1 MALRC
6 LYQGSAG
13 ELAEIIAQGHL
24 VEELRRRFVAMHG
37 AKPRESESASW
48 GGSIPTVVDLL
59 ISAGLQDVQVLVEL
73 TAPICDVRM
82 DIVLVGSERETGEIC
97 VVVVENKQWSQVRP
111 VRGTQM
117 VHVPNAPGRNP
128 RLHPAVQAD
137 GYRQVLRDFVPM
149 LRTAKVMSLV
159 NLHNMPATVLETI
172 QGDSQELEGGAKR
185 TKMYGQ
191 EPEERERFAAM
202 LVKTL
207 STEMALEHAQG
218 LLSARVS
225 PTDSLMTAVN
235 KSVRGRSVFPL
246 LDEQRKA
253 VEYVKVQLAA
263 SRRGN
268 KRVVL
273 IVGGPGTGK
282 SVIALELLAACS
294 KDGLKVAHA
303 TGSRSFTRTLWE
315 YAGED
320 TRARRIFRYFNSFE
334 TLRSKLDVLIAD
346 EAHRLRRQASG
357 TGPSQ
362 VKQLISAAD
371 VPVFLLDE
379 HQVVRPGEDGTI
391 QLIENAAKEMKHEVL
406 RIDLR
411 SQFRCGGDP
420 EYIRWV
426 EQLLGLVAGEPP
438 RRWRPLENY
447 ELYVAP
453 TPEAMEKFLNR
464 RAAETNSTAR
474 IAAGFCWPWS
484 SPRKD
489 GTLVDNIR
497 INGWNRPWNVQG
509 DEWVGDRPPHT
520 LWATHPGGHG
530 QIGCIYTAQGFEYA
544 WAGVIFGPDLVWRDG
559 GWQADISQNRD
570 RAVEDAL
577 DFDFLVRNTY
587 RVLAT
592 RGMRGTVLYSVDRTT
607 NVMLAKLG
615 ACLLDYDGVPMK
627 TSR

>member
-24 VEELRRRFVAMHG
+24 VEELRRRFVAVHG

-48 GGSIPTVVDLL
+48 GGSIRTVVDLL
-59 ISAGLQDVQVLVEL
+59 LSAGLQDVQVLVEL

-82 DIVLVGSERETGEIC
+82 DIVLVGSERETGEIG
-97 VVVVENKQWSQVRP
+97 VVVVENKQWSEIRP

-159 NLHNMPATVLETI
+159 NLHNIPAAMLDTVRD
-172 QGDSQELEGGAKR
+172 GAQELEAGAKR
-185 TKMYGQ
+185 TQMYGK

-202 LVKTL
+202 LTRTL
-207 STEMALEHAQG
+207 TGDKALEHARD

-225 PTDSLMTAVN
+225 PTDSLMTAVS

-253 VEYVKVQLAA
+253 VEYVKAQLAA

-320 TRARRIFRYFNSFE
+320 KRARRVFRYFNSFE

-346 EAHRLRRQASG
+346 EAHRLRRQAPG

-362 VKQLISAAD
+362 VKQLIEAAD

-391 QLIENAAKEMKHEVL
+391 QLIENAAKKMQHEVL

-426 EQLLGLVAGEPP
+426 EQLLGLVPGEPP
-438 RRWRPLENY
+438 RRWRPLANY

-453 TPEAMEKFLNR
+453 TPEAMEKFLNH
-464 RAAETNSTAR
+464 RAAETNSSAR

-489 GTLVDNIR
+489 GTLIDNVR

-509 DEWVGDRPPHT
+509 DEWVGDKPPHT

-559 GWQADISQNRD
+559 AWQDDISKNRD
-570 RAVEDAL
+570 RAVENAL
-577 DFDFLVRNTY
+577 DFGFLVRNTY

-592 RGMRGTVLYSVDRTT
+592 RGTRGTVLYSVDRET
-607 NVMLAKLG
+607 NFMLGHLG
-615 ACLLDYDGVPMK
+615 ARLLDYNGVPMPD
-627 TSR
+627 S

>member
-13 ELAEIIAQGHL
+13 ELAEIIAQGQL
-24 VEELRRRFVAMHG
+24 VEELRRRFIATHG
-37 AKPRESESASW
+37 AKPKESESASW
-48 GGSIPTVVDLL
+48 GGSIHTVVDLL
-59 ISAGLQDVQVLVEL
+59 MGNGLEDVQVLIEL
-73 TAPICDVRM
+73 TAPICDARM
-82 DIVLVGSERETGEIC
+82 DVVLVGSERETGEIC

-111 VRGTQM
+111 VLGTQM

-159 NLHNMPATVLETI
+159 NLHNMPAAVLETI
-172 QGDSQELEGGAKR
+172 RGDNQELEGGAKR
-185 TKMYGQ
+185 TRMYGQ
-191 EPEERERFAAM
+191 EPEERERFAVK
-202 LVKTL
+202 LTKTL
-207 STEMALEHAQG
+207 SGDKAYDYARD

-225 PTDSLMTAVN
+225 PTESLMTAVA

-253 VEYVKVQLAA
+253 VEFVKAQLAA
-263 SRRGN
+263 SRQGN

-294 KDGLKVAHA
+294 KDVLKVAHA

-315 YAGED
+315 YAGID
-320 TRARRIFRYFNSFE
+320 KRARRIFRYFNSFA
-334 TLRSKLDVLIAD
+334 TVTSKLDMLIAD
-346 EAHRLRRQASG
+346 EAHRLRRHAPG
-357 TGPSQ
+357 TGLSQ
-362 VKQLISAAD
+362 VGQLINAAD

-391 QLIENAAKEMKHEVL
+391 QLIENTANEMKHEVL

-411 SQFRCGGDP
+411 NQFRCGGDP
-420 EYIRWV
+420 EYIRWI
-426 EQLLGLVAGEPP
+426 EQLLGLVPGEPP

-453 TPEAMEKFLNR
+453 TPDAMEKFLNK
-464 RAAETNSTAR
+464 RATETNSSAR
-474 IAAGFCWPWS
+474 ISAGFCWPWS
-484 SPRKD
+484 YPRRD
-489 GTLVDNIR
+489 GTLADNVR
-497 INGWNRPWNVQG
+497 INGWNRPWNVKG
-509 DEWVGDRPPHT
+509 DEWVGDKPPHS
-520 LWATHPGGHG
+520 LWATHPGGRD

-559 GWQADISQNRD
+559 GWQADISKNHD
-570 RAVEDAL
+570 PAVEDAS

-607 NVMLAKLG
+607 NFMLGNLG
-615 ACLLDYDGVPMK
+615 ARLLDYDGVLMNP
-627 TSR
+627 S

>member
-13 ELAEIIAQGHL
+13 ELAEIIAQGQL

-48 GGSIPTVVDLL
+48 GGSIPTVIDLL

-117 VHVPNAPGRNP
+117 VHVPNAPGRHP

-159 NLHNMPATVLETI
+159 NLHNMPAAVLETI

-191 EPEERERFAAM
+191 EQEERERFAAM
-202 LVKTL
+202 LTKTL
-207 STEMALEHAQG
+207 SAEMALEHAQG

-253 VEYVKVQLAA
+253 VEYVKAQLAA

-362 VKQLISAAD
+362 VKQLIEAAD

-453 TPEAMEKFLNR
+453 TPEAMEKFLYR

-484 SPRKD
+484 SARKD
-489 GTLVDNIR
+489 GTLVDK
-497 INGWNRPWNVQG
+497 
-509 DEWVGDRPPHT
+509 PPHT

-544 WAGVIFGPDLVWRDG
+544 WAGVIFGPDLVWRNGD
-559 GWQADISQNRD
+559 WEADVSQNRD
-570 RAVEDAL
+570 RAVEDAP

-615 ACLLDYDGVPMK
+615 ACLLDYDGVPMN
-627 TSR
+627 TPR

>member
-13 ELAEIIAQGHL
+13 ELAEVISQGHL
-24 VEELRRRFVAMHG
+24 VEELRRRFIAMHG
-37 AKPRESESASW
+37 ARPGASESASW

-59 ISAGLQDVQVLVEL
+59 MSAGLRDVQVLVEL

-82 DIVLVGSERETGEIC
+82 DMVLVGSERETGEIC
-97 VVVVENKQWSQVRP
+97 VVVVENKQWSQARP
-111 VRGTQM
+111 IRGTQM

-137 GYRQVLRDFVPM
+137 GYRQILRDFVPM
-149 LRTAKVMSLV
+149 LRTAKVMSVV
-159 NLHNMPATVLETI
+159 NLHNMPAAVLETI
-172 QGDSQELEGGAKR
+172 QGDNQELDSGPKR

-191 EPEERERFAAM
+191 EPEERERFAAI
-202 LVKTL
+202 LTQTL
-207 STEMALEHAQG
+207 SGEMALEHARE

-246 LDEQRKA
+246 LDEQREA
-253 VEYVKVQLAA
+253 VEYVKVQLTV
-263 SRRGN
+263 SRQGN

-282 SVIALELLAACS
+282 SVIALELVAACS
-294 KDGLKVAHA
+294 KHGLKVAHA

-315 YAGED
+315 YVGND

-334 TLRSKLDVLIAD
+334 KLRSKLDVLVAD
-346 EAHRLRRQASG
+346 EAHRLRRHAPG
-357 TGPSQ
+357 TGQPQ
-362 VKQLISAAD
+362 VKQLIEAAD

-391 QLIENAAKEMKHEVL
+391 QLIENAAKEMNHEVL

-411 SQFRCGGDP
+411 SQFRCGGDA

-426 EQLLGLVAGEPP
+426 EQLLGLVPGESP
-438 RRWRPLENY
+438 RRWRPRENY

-453 TPEAMEKFLNR
+453 TPDAMEKFLKR

-484 SPRKD
+484 FPRED
-489 GTLVDNIR
+489 GTLVNDVR
-497 INGWNRPWNVQG
+497 IDGWHRPWNVHG
-509 DEWVGDRPPHT
+509 DKWVGDRPPHS
-520 LWATHPGGHG
+520 LWATHPGGHD
-530 QIGCIYTAQGFEYA
+530 QIGCIYTAQGFEYD
-544 WAGVIFGPDLVWRDG
+544 WAGVIFGRDLVWRG
-559 GWQADISQNRD
+559 NSWQADISKNHD
-570 RAVEDAL
+570 RGVRNAL
-577 DFDFLVRNTY
+577 DFDFLARNTY

-592 RGMRGTVLYSVDRTT
+592 RGMRGTVLYSEDRPT
-607 NVMLAKLG
+607 NVMLANLG
-615 ACLLDYDGVPMK
+615 ALLLDYEGVPMNP
-627 TSR
+627 RR

>member
-6 LYQGSAG
+6 LYRGSAG
-13 ELAEIIAQGHL
+13 ELAEIIVQSHL
-24 VEELRRRFVAMHG
+24 VEELRRRFVSVHG

-59 ISAGLQDVQVLVEL
+59 INAGLQDVQVLIEL

-82 DIVLVGSERETGEIC
+82 DIVLVGSEPATGEIC
-97 VVVVENKQWSQVRP
+97 VVVVENKQWSQIRP

-128 RLHPAVQAD
+128 SLHPATQAD
-137 GYRQVLRDFVPM
+137 GYRQALRDFVPM

-159 NLHNMPATVLETI
+159 NLHNMPAALLETI
-172 QGDSQELEGGAKR
+172 RDEDQLESGAKR
-185 TKMYGQ
+185 THMYGK

-202 LVKTL
+202 LTRTL
-207 STEMALEHAQG
+207 SGNKALEYARD

-225 PTDSLMTAVN
+225 PTESLMTAVS

-253 VEYVKVQLAA
+253 VEYVKAQLAV

-294 KDGLKVAHA
+294 RDGLKVAHA

-334 TLRSKLDVLIAD
+334 TLRSKLDMLIAD
-346 EAHRLRRQASG
+346 EAHRLRRQTPG
-357 TGPSQ
+357 TGGSQ
-362 VKQLISAAD
+362 VKQLIEAAD

-438 RRWRPLENY
+438 HRWRPRENY

-453 TPEAMEKFLNR
+453 TPEAMEKFLNK
-464 RAAETNSTAR
+464 RAAETNSSAR
-474 IAAGFCWPWS
+474 IAAGFCWPWTF
-484 SPRKD
+484 PRN
-489 GTLVDNIR
+489 GTLTDDVR
-497 INGWNRPWNVQG
+497 INGWNRPWNVKG
-509 DEWVGDRPPHT
+509 DEWVGDKPPHT

-570 RAVEDAL
+570 RSVENAL

-615 ACLLDYDGVPMK
+615 ARLLNYDGVPMNAPQ
-627 TSR
+627 